1 MALLNKIMKKYNEL
15 SVQTKAAFWF
25 TGCSFLQK
33 GISFITVPIFTRM
46 MSTEEYGVYT
56 LYTSWYQILLIFTS
70 LYLFNGVYDNAM
82 SKFSDD
88 RDAFTS
94 SIQGLSI
101 TVSLIV
107 FAVYLISNRYWQ
119 NILGLSNKYIFLMF
133 AEMIVAP
140 ALYFWSGRQRFEY
153 QYKRLV
159 IITLLKSIVN
169 PILGLLFVYQSSDK
183 AFGRVV
189 SIVVVELAFD
199 ATIMVYQFAKG
210 KKIFI
215 KKYWKYGFTLAIPL
229 IPHYLA
235 GMILNQGDRIV
246 IDRLVGKSA
255 VAMYGV
261 AYSIGMLV
269 QIFTNAINS
278 AITPWEYGCLKEKNI
293 AEMQSRINFLLVFV
307 GMLVCGLVFVG
318 PEMVLIFGSAKYT
331 GAIAVIPPVAASAYF
346 IFLYS
351 VLSFPEFYY
360 EKTQFLAFA
369 SFGAAILN
377 VILNFI
383 FIKKYGFVAAGYT
396 TLICYIIYSI
406 GHYIVGKRILSQNI
420 HGASMVNEQFTLIIS
435 IGVIVVCIVGNFL
448 IPYRLVRY
456 VMIGIIFMIF
466 ILNRERVVSVFSD
479 MKKGK

>member
-1 MALLNKIMKKYNEL
+1 MTLFNKIMKKYDEL

-107 FAVYLISNRYWQ
+107 FVVYLISNRYWQ

-159 IITLLKSIVN
+159 IITLLKSVVN
-169 PILGLLFVYQSSDK
+169 PILGLIFVFRSSDK

-210 KKIFI
+210 KKFFI
-215 KKYWKYGFTLAIPL
+215 KKYWKYGLTLSIPL

-261 AYSIGMLV
+261 AYSIGMLI

-278 AITPWEYGCLKEKNI
+278 AITPWEYACLKKKDM
-293 AEMQSRINFLLVFV
+293 AEMQSKINVLLVFV

-318 PEMVLIFGSAKYT
+318 PELVLIFGSAKYT
-331 GAIAVIPPVAASAYF
+331 GAIAVIPPVTASVYF

-406 GHYIVGKRILSQNI
+406 GHYIVGKRILNQNI

-435 IGVIVVCIVGNFL
+435 IGVIVVCIAGNFL

-456 VMIGIIFMIF
+456 MVIGIIFMIF
-466 ILNRERVVSVFSD
+466 ILNRERVVRVFSD

>member
-1 MALLNKIMKKYNEL
+1 MALLNKVMKKYNKL

-56 LYTSWYQILLIFTS
+56 LYSSWYQILLIFTS

-101 TVSLIV
+101 TVSLII

-159 IITLLKSIVN
+159 IITLLKSVVN
-169 PILGLLFVYQSSDK
+169 PILGLIFVFQSSDK

-210 KKIFI
+210 KKFFI
-215 KKYWKYGFTLAIPL
+215 KKYWKYGLTLSIPL

-261 AYSIGMLV
+261 AYSIGMLI

-278 AITPWEYGCLKEKNI
+278 AITPWEYACLKKKDM
-293 AEMQSRINFLLVFV
+293 AEMQSKINVLLVFV

-318 PEMVLIFGSAKYT
+318 PELVLIFGSAKYT
-331 GAIAVIPPVAASAYF
+331 GAIAVIPPVTASVYF

-377 VILNFI
+377 VILNYI

-420 HGASMVNEQFTLIIS
+420 QGASMVNEQFTLIIS
-435 IGVIVVCIVGNFL
+435 VGVIVVCIVGDFL
-448 IPYRLVRY
+448 IPYRFVRY
-456 VMIGIIFMIF
+456 TVIGIIFMIF
-466 ILNRERVVSVFSD
+466 ILNRERVVSVFSE
-479 MKKGK
+479 MTKGK